1 MQSLDENKL
10 YRLQEVAELT
20 GESARNLRDWAWMG
34 RIRAQ
39 KVGRSWRMNAEQIR
53 QFIDGGTKPKP
64 TKVELMPEPE
74 DVLEG
79 IDLREIEIRITDL
92 IQEITG
98 TILED
103 PQRDELL
110 SILEDFMRAA
120 GAKGGL
126 EVVGKDSS
134 EMKGLRRRARRHG
147 MKILTDRSMGLFY
160 LVDISINAV
169 VSPALDESG
178 ISSWLDDYD
187 KEAMP

>member
-10 YRLQEVAELT
+10 YKLQEVAELT

-34 RIRAQ
+34 RIEAQ

-53 QFIDGGTKPKP
+53 QFIDGGTRPKSA
-64 TKVELMPEPE
+64 KVEPMPEPG
-74 DVLEG
+74 L
-79 IDLREIEIRITDL
+79 DLREIEIRITDL
-92 IQEITG
+92 IEEVTG
-98 TILED
+98 KTLED

-187 KEAMP
+187 KEG